1 MVTFFPKPVI
11 SMLGCDAFFC
21 IFLGNAIP
29 GHQAAD
35 PVLGGSGDGNGY
47 IAKLRK
53 AAFEKSN
60 GINGRKLGS
69 VLQPTKD
76 FGFECRFDPQANE
89 AVDGP
94 KQLSDKAD
102 RLPKLESLNG
112 KDLILSHRGFPFAV
126 KLEQGSWVNGGTAAE
141 SENGIIELKIK

>member
-1 MVTFFPKPVI
+1 MTFTET
-11 SMLGCDAFFC
+11 SC
-21 IFLGNAIP
+21 
-29 GHQAAD
+29 
-35 PVLGGSGDGNGY
+35 GD
-47 IAKLRK
+47 IEITLAEDKITILCSD
-53 AAFEKSN
+53 E
-60 GINGRKLGS
+60 
-69 VLQPTKD
+69 TKD

-141 SENGIIELKIK
+141 SENGIIELRIK